1 MEQESDIIFIGPGP
15 FTLPVVQSIKV
26 LPINGAKTISLSARI
41 LLPETAEWATVYIP
55 MVTKIAS
62 GLLDELYQASK
73 TSAWQAALE

>member
-1 MEQESDIIFIGPGP
+1 MEQESDLTFIGPGP

-26 LPINGAKTISLSARI
+26 LPSNGAETISISARI
-41 LLPETAEWATVYIP
+41 LLPETGELATVYVP

-62 GLLDELYQASK
+62 GLLDELHQVSK